1 MLVDGSPVPAP
12 EIDTRPSEGRELTEF
27 VEADP
32 PTRAPRQQITRVVA
46 LSLLGLVGLGALAVI
61 ARHRASRRR
70 RASLPPPVP
79 STAKARPLLTR
90 AVLSAIDLRRRPP
103 QGDST
108 TGGLAE
114 AIRALRRPQVPRI
127 LPYATVKRINPR
139 VGDTFG
145 HWWIEIDGTESYGWW
160 PERCPIRV
168 RDFFFGSSGSVNGLH
183 SSCAGGTTM
192 TDPHH
197 RESAQHSFHP
207 TLVVRKSDRRVRRD
221 IRSFAQRFA
230 GEWRYSTKPTSNDC
244 RSFQLRLLHA
254 VGLEEGPE
262 HQHTRGQGCP
272 FLGLFRTHVREF
284 AT

>member
-1 MLVDGSPVPAP
+1 MLVDGSSVPARGV
-12 EIDTRPSEGRELTEF
+12 DTRASEENQLGEVVAAEFPS
-27 VEADP
+27 P
-32 PTRAPRQQITRVVA
+32 APRRPITRVFAV
-46 LSLLGLVGLGALAVI
+46 SLLALAGLGGLIAAL
-61 ARHRASRRR
+61 RLRSTRRR
-70 RASLPPPVP
+70 RTRIPLPSPP
-79 STAKARPLLTR
+79 SAKARPLLVR

-103 QGDST
+103 RGDASK
-108 TGGLAE
+108 GGLTQAL
-114 AIRALRRPQVPRI
+114 RALRRPPVPRV
-127 LPYATVKRINPR
+127 LPYVRVKRINPR

-168 RDFFFGSSGSVNGLH
+168 RDFFFGSAGTVNGLH
-183 SSCAGGTTM
+183 GSCAGGTTM

-197 RESAQHSFHP
+197 REPAQHSFHP

-221 IRSFAQRFA
+221 IRSFAQKFT

-254 VGLEEGPE
+254 VGLEEDPE

-272 FLGLFRTHVREF
+272 FLGLFRTRVREF